1 MKVYMDY
8 GSAHPVDARVLEAM
22 APYQT
27 ESFGNPA
34 SFHSEGF
41 KALNA
46 LRLARKQV
54 ADLVHGEP
62 DEIVFT
68 SGATEANNLALIGG
82 CLRNQ
87 KKGDKLII
95 SAVEHISV
103 INISKELTRSG
114 FKVEQCPVCNTGTV
128 DLEEL
133 KKLVDDKTV
142 MVSVM
147 AANGEIGTIQPIG
160 AAAQIAHEKGALFH
174 TDATAAMGQLP
185 LDASQLGVD
194 LMTLSSND
202 MYGPKGVGGLY
213 IKRGVRVKPHMIG
226 GGQENGLRS
235 GSENIPGIVGMGK
248 AAELAAIE
256 MGDECDRLTRLRDR
270 LIRGLL
276 DAVPESYLNGHPQRR
291 LPNNANVRF
300 SYIEGESIVLSLD
313 NLGVQVGT
321 GSACAAKTLEPSH
334 ALLACGLKHEEAHG
348 SMVFT
353 LGKDNNREQVEYVI
367 EQIPGVVK
375 KLRAMSPLTPEEL
388 R

>member
-1 MKVYMDY
+1 MDY
-8 GSAHPVDARVLEAM
+8 GSAKPVDARVLEAM
-22 APYQT
+22 APYHT
-27 ESFGNPA
+27 ETFGNPA
-34 SFHSEGF
+34 SFHSLGF
-41 KALNA
+41 KALDA
-46 LRLARKQV
+46 LKLARRQV

-62 DEIVFT
+62 EEIVFT
-68 SGATEANNLALIGG
+68 SGATEANNLAIIGG

-133 KKLVDDKTV
+133 KKLVDEKTV

-147 AANGEIGTIQPIG
+147 AANSEIGTIQPIG
-160 AAAQIAHEKGALFH
+160 AAALVAHEKGALFH

-185 LDASQLGVD
+185 LDAGQLGVD

-202 MYGPKGVGGLY
+202 MCGPKGVGALY
-213 IKRGVRVKPHMIG
+213 IKGGVRVKPHMVG

-235 GSENIPGIVGMGK
+235 GSENIPGIVGMGR
-248 AAELAAIE
+248 AAELAAVEI
-256 MGDECDRLTRLRDR
+256 GDTCDRLTQLRDR
-270 LIRGLL
+270 LIKGLL

-300 SYIEGESIVLSLD
+300 SYVEGESIMLSLD
-313 NLGVQVGT
+313 ELGIQVGT

-334 ALLACGLKHEEAHG
+334 ALLACGLRHEEAHG
-348 SMVFT
+348 SIVFT
-353 LGKDNNREQVEYVI
+353 LGKDNNGEHVDYVI
-367 EQIPGVVK
+367 EQLPGVVR

>member
-1 MKVYMDY
+1 MDY
-8 GSAHPVDARVLEAM
+8 GSAKPVDPRVLEAI
-22 APYQT
+22 APYHS
-27 ESFGNPA
+27 EAFGNPA

-41 KALNA
+41 RALDA
-46 LRLARKQV
+46 LKQARRQV

-62 DEIVFT
+62 GEIVFT
-68 SGATEANNLALIGG
+68 SGATEANNLAIIGG

-87 KKGDKLII
+87 KKGDKLVI

-133 KKLVDDKTV
+133 KKLVDEKTV

-174 TDATAAMGQLP
+174 TDATAAMGQLL
-185 LDASQLGVD
+185 LDAGQLGVD

-202 MYGPKGVGGLY
+202 MYGPRGVGALY
-213 IKRGVRVKPHMIG
+213 VKGGVRVKPQMIG

-235 GSENIPGIVGMGK
+235 GSENIPGIVGMGR
-248 AAELAAIE
+248 AAELAAVE
-256 MGDECDRLTRLRDR
+256 MGDTCDRLTQLRDR

-276 DAVPESYLNGHPQRR
+276 DAIPESYLNGHPQRR

-300 SYIEGESIVLSLD
+300 SYIEGESIMLSLD
-313 NLGVQVGT
+313 ELGVQVGT

-348 SMVFT
+348 SLVFT
-353 LGKDNNREQVEYVI
+353 LGKDNNGEQVDYVI
-367 EQIPGVVK
+367 EQLPGVVR

>member
-22 APYQT
+22 APYHT
-27 ESFGNPA
+27 GAFGNPA

-46 LRLARKQV
+46 LKLARKQV

-62 DEIVFT
+62 EEIVFT
-68 SGATEANNLALIGG
+68 SGATEANNLAIIGG

-87 KKGDKLII
+87 KKGDKLVI

-103 INISKELTRSG
+103 INIAKELTRSG

-185 LDASQLGVD
+185 LDAAQLGVD
-194 LMTLSSND
+194 LMALSSND
-202 MYGPKGVGGLY
+202 MYGPKGVGALY
-213 IKRGVRVKPHMIG
+213 IKKGVRVKPHMIG

-270 LIRGLL
+270 LTRGLL
-276 DAVPESYLNGHPQRR
+276 NAVPESYLNGHPQRR

-300 SYIEGESIVLSLD
+300 NYVEGESIMLSLD
-313 NLGVQVGT
+313 ELGVQVGT

-334 ALLACGLKHEEAHG
+334 TLLACGLKHEEAHG

-353 LGKDNNREQVEYVI
+353 LGKDNNREQVDYVI
-367 EQIPGVVK
+367 ERLPGVVK
-375 KLRAMSPLTPEEL
+375 KLREMSPLTPEEL

>member
-8 GSAHPVDARVLEAM
+8 DSAHPVDTRVLEAM

-41 KALNA
+41 RALNA

-54 ADLVHGEP
+54 ADLVHASPE
-62 DEIVFT
+62 EIVFT
-68 SGATEANNLALIGG
+68 SGATEANNLAIIGG
-82 CLRNQ
+82 CTRNQ
-87 KKGDKLII
+87 KKGDKLVI

-147 AANGEIGTIQPIG
+147 AANGEIGTIQPI
-160 AAAQIAHEKGALFH
+160 AAASQIAHAKGALFH

-185 LDASQLGVD
+185 LDAAQLGVD

-202 MYGPKGVGGLY
+202 MYGPKGVGALY
-213 IKRGVRVKPHMIG
+213 IKGGVRVKPHMIG
-226 GGQENGLRS
+226 GGQENGYRS

-256 MGDECDRLTRLRDR
+256 MGDECDRLTKLRDR

-313 NLGVQVGT
+313 DLGVQVGT

-367 EQIPGVVK
+367 EQLPGVVR
-375 KLRAMSPLTPEEL
+375 KLRAMSPLTPEEFQ
-388 R
+388 